1 MRRLGTGACP
11 SLANHTLRREEE
23 GMACETNLATIAIAL
38 INFDLP
44 CNARVCNYAT
54 VSYDHACVCAGISLS
69 SRSRVSSYLRS
80 TFQ

>member
-1 MRRLGTGACP
+1 
-11 SLANHTLRREEE
+11 
-23 GMACETNLATIAIAL
+23 MACGTNLATIVIAL

-44 CNARVCNYAT
+44 CNARACNCAT
-54 VSYDHACVCAGISLS
+54 ASYDHACVCAGISLS